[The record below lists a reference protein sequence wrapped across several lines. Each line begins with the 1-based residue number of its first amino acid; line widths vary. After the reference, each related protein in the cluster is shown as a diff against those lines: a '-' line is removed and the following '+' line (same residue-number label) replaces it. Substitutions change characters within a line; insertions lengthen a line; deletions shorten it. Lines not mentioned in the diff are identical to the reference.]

1 MVLVGCVTAETPLP
15 EPPSPDPD
23 RVQRGGMLFLTP
35 LSTDG
40 TRSCATCHPGGGT
53 NGRAYAGAEEVPPG
67 SPGARDVPALWGLWQ
82 TPPYLAD
89 GSAGTPG
96 EALDHALRVHMGDA
110 ALPPEDRD
118 ALEAY
123 LLSVPPFYRGR
134 VDEEGFPVEPATR
147 SALEGEQVFRTAGC
161 AGCHPPPAYTEEG
174 RFDVGT
180 DGEWTIPSLRGLST
194 TPPYGH
200 DGRWAT
206 VEEAVRAILRAR
218 DETLSERDLRKL
230 LAYLELL

>member
-1 MVLVGCVTAETPLP
+1 
-15 EPPSPDPD
+15 
-23 RVQRGGMLFLTP
+23 MLFLTP

-53 NGRAYAGAEEVPPG
+53 NGRAYLEAEEVPPS

-89 GSAGTPG
+89 GSAETPG
-96 EALDHALRVHMGDA
+96 EALDHALRVHMGKA
-110 ALPPEDRD
+110 ALAPEDRA

-123 LLSVPPFYRGR
+123 LLSLPPFDRGR
-134 VDEEGFPVEPATR
+134 IDEEGLPVEPATR
-147 SALEGEQVFRTAGC
+147 SAIEGEQVFRGAGC
-161 AGCHPPPAYTEEG
+161 TECHPSPVYTKKG

-180 DGEWTIPSLRGLST
+180 DGLWAVPSLRGLSA

-206 VEEAVRAILRAR
+206 LEEAVTAMIRAR
-218 DETLSERDLRKL
+218 GETLSQSDLRRL